1 MTEILWHVHKI
12 DNIGVGELVEK
23 QFHWMIPNEIELG

>member
-12 DNIGVGELVEK
+12 DNIDVGEFVEK
-23 QFHWMIPNEIELG
+23 QFHWMIPNEIEIG